1 MKIVFITVSYN
12 NFKSTKA
19 YVESFLSLYSLND
32 VSLIVVDNSTVEDL
46 ELKSYI
52 EGKSDIISYLRQHEN
67 KGYMAACNF
76 GYGKI
81 KNNLDKDSV
90 VIYSNNDLIFNTKEM
105 CIKIREV
112 FSSNK
117 NIGVLSPRVN
127 DTNLD
132 IDLNPFL
139 IERPKKSSINKLKW
153 LFHNYHL
160 CKIFYFLKKNKN
172 KKNIYLKSP
181 EIYATHGCIFILNN
195 EVLSE
200 APDDEYFLYGEEV
213 TIAEICREKK
223 LLTVFVDDISISHV
237 SHATTGNEF
246 TKFQFTCKKN
256 AIKHIV
262 SKYSW

>member
-1 MKIVFITVSYN
+1 FITVSYN
-12 NFKSTKA
+12 NFKSTKS
-19 YVESFLSLYSLND
+19 YVESFLSLYGLDD
-32 VSLIVVDNSTVEDL
+32 VSLLVVDNSSVEDL
-46 ELKSYI
+46 ELKCYI
-52 EGKSDIISYLRQHEN
+52 EGKPDLISYLRQNEN

-76 GYGKI
+76 GYEKI
-81 KNNLDKDSV
+81 KNDLDKNSV
-90 VIYSNNDLIFNTKEM
+90 IIYSNNDLIFNTKEM

-112 FSSNK
+112 FLSDK

-127 DTNLD
+127 DTNCD
-132 IDLNPFL
+132 IELNPFL
-139 IERPKKSSINKLKW
+139 IDRPKKSSLNKLRLLFSNYYLCK
-153 LFHNYHL
+153 LFH
-160 CKIFYFLKKNKN
+160 FFKKNKN
-172 KKNIYLKSP
+172 KKNIVLNSSD
-181 EIYATHGCIFILNN
+181 IYATHGCIFILNN

-200 APDDEYFLYGEEV
+200 KPDDEYFLYGEEV

-246 TKFQFTCKKN
+246 TKFQFSCKKN